1 MMMNNMSSII
11 RHHDRNNTSFVH
23 NSSFLRRDRGFQD
36 DSRIEYGCGRKCVE
50 KCEKNIAEIIN
61 AEEDRSMFVI
71 KNEMLNL
78 EDAGCVFKVNI
89 L

>member
-36 DSRIEYGCGRKCVE
+36 DSRIEYGCGRKCMEVR
-50 KCEKNIAEIIN
+50 KISLK
-61 AEEDRSMFVI
+61 
-71 KNEMLNL
+71 
-78 EDAGCVFKVNI
+78 
-89 L
+89 